1 LDGKFLRHG
10 EDAAN
15 PICFIHSTE
24 KVSLFLHYFNEPWG
38 DIPLNSSTEQGKG
51 WLTSVNFRQAVY
63 IRHVLTHNEMINGV
77 GK

>member
-1 LDGKFLRHG
+1 MKQKDVKEGHEKAIGNQLLRALKLD
-10 EDAAN
+10 D
-15 PICFIHSTE
+15 
-24 KVSLFLHYFNEPWG
+24 YFNEPWG

>member
-1 LDGKFLRHG
+1 MHF
-10 EDAAN
+10 
-15 PICFIHSTE
+15 STE
-24 KVSLFLHYFNEPWG
+24 KVSLFLDYFNEPWG
-38 DIPLNSSTEQGKG
+38 DISLNSSTEQGNG